1 MFFSNTVLTKVDFG
15 ADIRKKNSLNYLL
28 VNNYILRNK
37 QVKTCRLSNIFYVFL
52 QNDQSTGEVEV
63 VGGDTLANIKDKV
76 RSCAR

>member
-1 MFFSNTVLTKVDFG
+1 LFFSNTVLTKVDFG